1 MFKQFRF
8 ILLFSMLTFA
18 TACRNQ
24 VGSTSGPQA
33 WIDAPLNGVTLALA
47 PYEIVAHADD
57 PGGIA
62 KFEFSVNGSVIASMA
77 GTSGSLSVGRQV
89 WNPPAPG
96 EYVISVRALGV
107 SSSWGTPAQ
116 VKVTVGEIEAT
127 LTPTPLSTSTL
138 EPSATTIS
146 TMTLMAMPTLSPTA
160 TATIT
165 SSAPVF
171 SLSKNANCRY
181 GPSQV
186 YEVVTSFLQGQSV
199 SIEGKNADN
208 TWWFVRIPT
217 GGQCWISGV
226 TGNATGNMENIPIVK
241 APPTP
246 LPTPVQGCY
255 VYDPNQNPVC
265 TVPCP
270 ANAQPGGA
278 CQP

>member
-1 MFKQFRF
+1 MFKQIRLIFLF
-8 ILLFSMLTFA
+8 GMLLLVA
-18 TACRNQ
+18 AC
-24 VGSTSGPQA
+24 GSQTGPASGPQV
-33 WIDAPLNGVTLALA
+33 WIDAPLNGMALPLA

-62 KFEFSVNGSVIASMA
+62 KFEFIVNGSVIASMA
-77 GTSGSLSVGRQV
+77 GTSGSLSVGRQM

-96 EYVISVRALGV
+96 EYVISVRALGI
-107 SSSWGTPAQ
+107 SGSWGTPAQ
-116 VKVTVGEIEAT
+116 VKITVGEIEAA
-127 LTPTPLSTSTL
+127 LTSTPLPTSTS
-138 EPSATTIS
+138 EPSATMTS
-146 TMTLMAMPTLSPTA
+146 TATPSLTA
-160 TATIT
+160 TATATVT

-171 SLSKNANCRY
+171 TLVKNANCRS
-181 GPSQV
+181 GPGQV
-186 YEVVTSFLQGQSV
+186 YKVVTSFLQGQSV

-226 TGNATGNMENIPIVK
+226 TGNATGDMESIPIVK